1 MHAKHTLV
9 ATAIATLFGSSN
21 LACELACVEDGSG
34 TRCTAKSLKRYDGAR
49 PAAQAF
55 NAAPGAPITI
65 DVLYG
70 NVFVTRSTTPQVVV
84 EFTPFAYAAYDNQ
97 ATADQEL
104 AQNLRVAATQ
114 QGGINV
120 SVSRLGG
127 SNGLGSDVVV
137 RVPDAFNGAI
147 NIVNRAGGPLNHFD
161 VKTDF
166 VGNASAISVQNSAS
180 MGSCYVQGAPSVKN
194 TTVQCK
200 NVISVFDVSDM
211 VNITND
217 KRDHEGGT
225 PAITLRMASV
235 SAAGG
240 GKVYSASGSIAAS
253 FPAAGGYTLATRA
266 SRGSV
271 KEGTLPGACT
281 KRERGAGDKDIICGA
296 GPNYDIQ
303 AGHAPTGP
311 VREANVD
318 LSFR

>member
-1 MHAKHTLV
+1 MMHAKHTLL
-9 ATAIATLFGSSN
+9 ATAIATLVGLPQ
-21 LACELACVEDGSG
+21 LACEVACIEDGSG

-70 NVFVTRSTTPQVVV
+70 NVFVTRSASPQVVV
-84 EFTPFAYAAYDNQ
+84 EFAPFAYAAYDNQ

-104 AQNLRVAATQ
+104 AQNLRVAAAQ
-114 QGGINV
+114 QGGITV
-120 SVSRLGG
+120 TVARQGG

-137 RVPDAFNGAI
+137 RVPDAFTGAI

-180 MGSCYVQGAPSVKN
+180 MGSCYIQAAPSVKN

-200 NVISVFDVSDM
+200 NVISVFDVSDT

-225 PAITLRMASV
+225 PAITLRMAGAS
-235 SAAGG
+235 AGG
-240 GKVYSASGSIAAS
+240 GKVYSASGSIAAT
-253 FPAAGGYTLATRA
+253 FPAAGGYTLAARA

-271 KEGTLPGACT
+271 KEGTLPAACS
-281 KRERGAGDKDIICGA
+281 KRERSAGDKDILCGA

-311 VREANVD
+311 AREANVD
-318 LSFR
+318 LTFR